1 MKVDPERYLEHLRV
15 AHNLPALTY
24 EGVYSVNVAL
34 LAQIAEETIRGSMRI
49 DAAEDTGL
57 GMGGMLTI
65 IPDLGILAAITIR
78 MIQKL
83 SLIYGFPY
91 NTNQEEAE
99 LWVAA
104 ALPIEHPQHARPR
117 AFYYD
122 GVDPSRHAIR
132 PGVRKRKSISARRDP

>member
-1 MKVDPERYLEHLRV
+1 MKVDPERYLEHLRA
-15 AHNLPALTY
+15 AHNLPALTC

-34 LAQIAEETIRGSMRI
+34 LDQIAEEIIRGSMRI
-49 DAAEDTGL
+49 AAAEGGGL
-57 GMGGMLTI
+57 SMGGMLTI
-65 IPDLGILAAITIR
+65 TPDLGILAAITIR
-78 MIQKL
+78 VIQKL

-91 NTNQEEAE
+91 NTDQEEAE
-99 LWVAA
+99 LWMAA
-104 ALPIEHPQHARPR
+104 APPTERPQHARPR

>member
-1 MKVDPERYLEHLRV
+1 MKVEPERNLEHLWV

-24 EGVYSVNVAL
+24 EGVYSVNDAL
-34 LAQIAEETIRGSMRI
+34 LHQIAEETIRGSMRI
-49 DAAEDTGL
+49 AAAEGAGL
-57 GMGGMLTI
+57 GVGGMLTI

-91 NTNQEEAE
+91 NTDQEEAE

-104 ALPIEHPQHARPR
+104 APPTERPQHARPR

-122 GVDPSRHAIR
+122 GVN
-132 PGVRKRKSISARRDP
+132 PGTRFGRE

>member
-1 MKVDPERYLEHLRV
+1 MKVDPGRYLERLRV

-34 LAQIAEETIRGSMRI
+34 LDQIAEETIRGSMRI
-49 DAAEDTGL
+49 DSAKGAGL

-91 NTNQEEAE
+91 NTDQEEAE
-99 LWVAA
+99 LRVAA
-104 ALPIEHPQHARPR
+104 ALPT
-117 AFYYD
+117 
-122 GVDPSRHAIR
+122 
-132 PGVRKRKSISARRDP
+132 